1 MPSSRLNKKP
11 APEVSQFDELSGP
24 TFNTVDN
31 RKQQESKNKRYG
43 ASPAKKINSEVAEK
57 SRNLGTSNF
66 YASKAKVNTGNTA
79 NSFSQSS
86 QATKRQA
93 ATAQKSRAG
102 GAFGSSVDR
111 SFGYKNVKSRVFSG
125 NPSRIQRSPE
135 KKPIKFS
142 LDLRDSGPKH
152 DVTPNSSMPNSPRR
166 AAERTPVRAK

>member
-1 MPSSRLNKKP
+1 M
-11 APEVSQFDELSGP
+11 
-24 TFNTVDN
+24 
-31 RKQQESKNKRYG
+31 
-43 ASPAKKINSEVAEK
+43 
-57 SRNLGTSNF
+57 
-66 YASKAKVNTGNTA
+66 NTGNTA